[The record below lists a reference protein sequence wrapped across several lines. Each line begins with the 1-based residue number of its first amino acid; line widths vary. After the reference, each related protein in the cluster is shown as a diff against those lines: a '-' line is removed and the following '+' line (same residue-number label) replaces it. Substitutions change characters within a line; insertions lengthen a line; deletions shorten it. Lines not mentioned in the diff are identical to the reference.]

1 MYQMETFA
9 GTNSAVQHRRVL
21 SLRKLDKKKSF
32 SRSLSWLNRL
42 KNLVTRDS
50 SSADSSSDSG
60 IKDDLTKVGTEER
73 CNTVPRSTRLEKNNT
88 LNVIRLLNI

>member
-1 MYQMETFA
+1 MYQMDTYT

-32 SRSLSWLNRL
+32 SKSLSWLNRL

-50 SSADSSSDSG
+50 GSADSNSD
-60 IKDDLTKVGTEER
+60 IRAKDDLPKDTEDR
-73 CNTVPRSTRLEKNNT
+73 CNTVPRSTRLG
-88 LNVIRLLNI
+88 NILHV